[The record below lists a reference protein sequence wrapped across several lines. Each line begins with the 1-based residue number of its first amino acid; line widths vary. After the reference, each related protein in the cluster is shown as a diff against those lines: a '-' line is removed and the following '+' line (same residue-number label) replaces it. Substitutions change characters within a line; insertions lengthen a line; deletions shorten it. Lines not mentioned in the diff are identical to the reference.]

1 MLATLIILIAWN
13 IPHMPLEQKS
23 DADNLPLNAEGLIIS
38 AYGSFQLLVGGDRT
52 YLGDGYLGPL
62 LTLSQK
68 RFCDF

>member
-1 MLATLIILIAWN
+1 
-13 IPHMPLEQKS
+13 MPLGPKS
-23 DADNLPLNAEGLIIS
+23 DVDNLPLNAEGLIIS
-38 AYGSFQLLVGGDRT
+38 AYFHIFQLLVGGDRT